1 MNMDK
6 KHQLHTGIKDI
17 IQANGVEPI
26 RNIQL
31 ANILAD
37 YSAYDEYPATKV
49 VLKDVLTNGFGQKI
63 YDVFNKSGKSSL
75 AEIEKIKQDYSK
87 TTKFK
92 KDVVNYVFDS
102 ICYGLGLKTSVKE
115 PSNNSFDPFKSELD
129 NILDK
134 LPGMLAELKKE
145 YEEALKTL
153 LVQPKDIIWDA
164 AAYYPASAENQLY
177 LIEGKIHVISN
188 QLGIND
194 NNWCKNLKEKT
205 LNSHRQR
212 KINSVK
218 EVLDSKKIDFTNLLN
233 TALVK
238 PSSSY
243 ISKSG
248 HYASDKLSDI
258 EKLESEIKGLYGEMG
273 IKYDDW
279 CEKEKCRILSPYVVS
294 DSNRIRQML
303 LKIAMPA
310 AMFCGVGYYG
320 GTYATSTD
328 DINAY
333 EQRMETAD
341 GYLAN
346 GDYGKAIAG
355 FMQASDQYDGSYRTS
370 SYKDEAMSQA
380 DACFESM
387 QNKVA
392 SLIEGKQ
399 YEEVLSLMKSIPTEY
414 LSANQDKS
422 DWIAKTKID
431 LQNTVAEEVDQLADM
446 ISNNG
451 GHLTEDG
458 KKYLDQL
465 LAVSPDNYWLNLIK
479 TKEK

>member
-6 KHQLHTGIKDI
+6 KCQLHTGIKDI
-17 IQANGVEPI
+17 IQTNGTEPI
-26 RNIQL
+26 RTVQL

-49 VLKDVLTNGFGQKI
+49 VLKDVLTNGFGQRI
-63 YDVFNKSGKSSL
+63 YDAFKKSGNSSL

-87 TTKFK
+87 DTKFK

-115 PSNNSFDPFKSELD
+115 PSSNSFDPFTNESD

-205 LNSHRQR
+205 LNNHRQR

-218 EVLDSKKIDFTNLLN
+218 EVLDAKKSDFTTLLN
-233 TALVK
+233 NALVK
-238 PSSSY
+238 PSASY

-248 HYASDKLSDI
+248 HYAADKVSDI

-279 CEKEKCRILSPYVVS
+279 CEKEKNRILSPYVVS

-333 EQRMETAD
+333 ER
-341 GYLAN
+341 YLAN

-370 SYKDEAMSQA
+370 SYKDRAMSQA
-380 DACFESM
+380 DACFENM

-392 SLIEGKQ
+392 SLIEEKQ
-399 YEEVLSLMKSIPTEY
+399 YGEVLSLMKSIPTEY
-414 LSANQDKS
+414 LYANQDKS
-422 DWIAKTKID
+422 DWIKKTKID
-431 LQNTVAEEVDQLADM
+431 LQNTVAEEVDQLADL

-465 LAVSPDNYWLNLIK
+465 LAVSPNNYWLNLIK

>member
-1 MNMDK
+1 MDK
-6 KHQLHTGIKDI
+6 KYQLHTGIKDI
-17 IQANGVEPI
+17 IQTIGAAPI
-26 RNIQL
+26 RTVQL

-37 YSAYDEYPATKV
+37 YSAYDEYPATKI
-49 VLKDVLTNGFGQKI
+49 VLKDILTNGFGQRI
-63 YDVFNKSGKSSL
+63 YDAFIKSGMKSL
-75 AEIEKIKQDYSK
+75 PEIEKIKQYYSK
-87 TTKFK
+87 NTKFK
-92 KDVVNYVFDS
+92 KDVINYIFDS

-115 PSNNSFDPFKSELD
+115 PSSNSFDPFTNESD

-205 LNSHRQR
+205 LNSHMLR
-212 KINSVK
+212 KTNSVR
-218 EVLDSKKIDFTNLLN
+218 EVLNAKKTAFINLLN

-238 PSSSY
+238 PSASY

-273 IKYDDW
+273 VKYDGW
-279 CEKEKCRILSPYVVS
+279 CETEKNRILAPYVVS
-294 DSNRIRQML
+294 DGNRIRQIL

-310 AMFCGVGYYG
+310 AMFCGFGYYG
-320 GTYATSTD
+320 GSYVISTD

-333 EQRMETAD
+333 EQRMETAG
-341 GYLAN
+341 GYLTN

-355 FMQASDQYDGSYRTS
+355 FMQASNQYDGSFKTS
-370 SYKDEAMSQA
+370 SYKDEAMSRA

-387 QNKVA
+387 QKKVA

-399 YEEVLSLMKSIPTEY
+399 YGEVLSLMKSIPAEY

-422 DWIAKTKID
+422 DWIEKTKID

-446 ISNNG
+446 IANNG

-465 LAVSPDNYWLNLIK
+465 LAVSPDNYWLNFIK

>member
-6 KHQLHTGIKDI
+6 KYQLHTGIKDI
-17 IQANGVEPI
+17 IQTNGTEPV
-26 RNIQL
+26 RTLQL

-37 YSAYDEYPATKV
+37 YSAYDECPATKV
-49 VLKDVLTNGFGQKI
+49 VLKDVLSNGFGQRI
-63 YDVFNKSGKSSL
+63 YDAFNKFGKDSS
-75 AEIEKIKQDYSK
+75 AEVEKIKLDYSK
-87 TTKFK
+87 NSKFK

-115 PSNNSFDPFKSELD
+115 PSSNSFDPYTNESD

-145 YEEALKTL
+145 YEEALKSL
-153 LVQPKDIIWDA
+153 LVLPKDIIWDA
-164 AAYYPASAENQLY
+164 AAYYSASAENQLY

-194 NNWCKNLKEKT
+194 NNWCKKLKEKT
-205 LNSHRQR
+205 LTSHRQR
-212 KINSVK
+212 KLNSVK
-218 EVLDSKKIDFTNLLN
+218 EVLDAKKIDFTNLLN

-238 PSSSY
+238 PSASY

-248 HYASDKLSDI
+248 HYATDKLSDI
-258 EKLESEIKGLYGEMG
+258 NKLESEIKGLYGEMG
-273 IKYDDW
+273 VKYDNW
-279 CEKEKCRILSPYVVS
+279 CETEKNRILFPHIVP
-294 DSNRIRQML
+294 DSSRHRQML
-303 LKIAMPA
+303 LKIVMPA
-310 AMFCGVGYYG
+310 AMFCGFSYYG
-320 GTYATSTD
+320 GTYAVSTD

-341 GYLAN
+341 GYRAN
-346 GDYGKAIAG
+346 EDYGKAIAG
-355 FMQASDQYDGSYRTS
+355 FMQASNLYDGSFRTS
-370 SYKDEAMSQA
+370 SYKDGAMSQA
-380 DACFESM
+380 DVCFEKM
-387 QNKVA
+387 QGKVT

-399 YEEVLSLMKSIPTEY
+399 YGQALTLMNSIPLEY

-422 DWIAKTKID
+422 DWIEKTKID
-431 LQNTVAEEVDQLADM
+431 LQNIAADEVDQLADM
-446 ISNNG
+446 IASNG
-451 GHLTEDG
+451 GHLTEGG

>member
-1 MNMDK
+1 MNK
-6 KHQLHTGIKDI
+6 KYQIHTGIKDI
-17 IQANGVEPI
+17 IQTSGAESI
-26 RNIQL
+26 RTIQL

-37 YSAYDEYPATKV
+37 YSAYDEYPATKI
-49 VLKDVLTNGFGQKI
+49 VLKDVLTNEFGQRI
-63 YDVFNKSGKSSL
+63 YDAFNKTGKSSL
-75 AEIEKIKQDYSK
+75 AEIEKIKQEYTK
-87 TTKFK
+87 NTKFK

-115 PSNNSFDPFKSELD
+115 PSSNSFDPFTNELD
-129 NILDK
+129 NILEK
-134 LPGMLAELKKE
+134 LPEMLAELKKE

-153 LVQPKDIIWDA
+153 LVQPRDIIWDA

-177 LIEGKIHVISN
+177 LIEGKIHVICN
-188 QLGIND
+188 QLGISD

-218 EVLDSKKIDFTNLLN
+218 EVLDTKKSDFTNLLN
-233 TALVK
+233 TALVR
-238 PSSSY
+238 PSASY

-248 HYASDKLSDI
+248 HYSIDKISDIDKL
-258 EKLESEIKGLYGEMG
+258 EAEIKGLYGEMG

-279 CEKEKCRILSPYVVS
+279 CEKEKSRILSPYVVS
-294 DSNRIRQML
+294 DSNRIRQMVI
-303 LKIAMPA
+303 KIAMPA

-320 GTYATSTD
+320 VTYATSTD
-328 DINAY
+328 AISAY
-333 EQRMETAD
+333 ELRMETAD

-355 FMQASDQYDGSYRTS
+355 FMQASNQYDGSFRTS
-370 SYKDEAMSQA
+370 SYKDGALSQA
-380 DACFESM
+380 DACFESL

-392 SLIEGKQ
+392 SLIEVKQ
-399 YEEVLSLMKSIPTEY
+399 YGEVLSLMKSIPAEY

-422 DWIAKTKID
+422 DWIEKTKID

-446 ISNNG
+446 IANNG